1 MRSDLTAN
9 AQALGQA
16 SSGGKPLSSLYR
28 EIGLAAVATGLNL
41 QLNTLEPDVAEA
53 VQRGTAA
60 IFLAGSGHSL
70 TRHSRIV
77 RAGEEGGRRKAR
89 PVPSKGRQSTPRIGS
104 DSPAGVTYSPPG
116 VKGAH

>member
-1 MRSDLTAN
+1 MPNDLTAN

-60 IFLAGSGHSL
+60 IFLAGSD
-70 TRHSRIV
+70 TV
-77 RAGEEGGRRKAR
+77 
-89 PVPSKGRQSTPRIGS
+89 
-104 DSPAGVTYSPPG
+104 
-116 VKGAH
+116 